1 MRSPGRP
8 GGRGRRSKA
17 AEGVGFFCPWY
28 GRGRV
33 RVPTSVRPGDR
44 KKNGVFV
51 SCDVIN
57 WSKLVGRS
65 PP

>member
-44 KKNGVFV
+44 KNRCFRVV
-51 SCDVIN
+51 
-57 WSKLVGRS
+57 
-65 PP
+65 